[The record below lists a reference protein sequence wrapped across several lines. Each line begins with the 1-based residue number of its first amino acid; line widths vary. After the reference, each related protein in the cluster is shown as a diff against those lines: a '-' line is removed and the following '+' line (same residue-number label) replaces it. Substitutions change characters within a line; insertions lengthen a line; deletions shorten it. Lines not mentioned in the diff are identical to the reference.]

1 MKTRR
6 RLWLA
11 FGCAACVAMCVA
23 MGAAAQQMRIES
35 AVLRPAGPYAVGDRI
50 ELRVLINAPA
60 AVRPEAVA
68 PNDSSAAS
76 YGVPAVARLAT
87 GEWEAVMPFQI
98 FRVGAY
104 SLDSFWIAADGQ
116 RIEINPGTIEIRSI
130 RSGADADILKD
141 PKPPAELPRPWS
153 HAVYWTLGLLL
164 AGSAVFWAA
173 RRRRTAEETAPPPP
187 PPESPEE
194 RLERELSR
202 LEARLDEGNDPPG
215 MVYADAADALR
226 VYLAR
231 RTSVPAP
238 RLASSSTLAR
248 LDDVLTKTA
257 RADLSAMLREA
268 DRVKFAASA
277 PDADAER
284 AGIEAARRVAARLSP
299 DA

>member
-1 MKTRR
+1 MRTRR

-11 FGCAACVAMCVA
+11 FGCAACVAVC
-23 MGAAAQQMRIES
+23 AAAQQMRIES

-50 ELRVLINAPA
+50 ELRVLIHTPP
-60 AVRPEAVA
+60 AVRPEAVV
-68 PNDSSAAS
+68 PSDSSVAF
-76 YGVPAVARLAT
+76 YGSPSVNRLDS
-87 GEWEAVMPFQI
+87 GEWEAVVPFQI

-104 SLDSFWIAADGQ
+104 SLDSFWITGGGQ
-116 RIEINPGTIEIRSI
+116 RIEINPGTVEIRSI

-173 RRRRTAEETAPPPP
+173 RRRRIKEETAPPPP

-202 LEARLDEGNDPPG
+202 LEARLNEGNDPPG
-215 MVYADAADALR
+215 SVYADAADALR
-226 VYLAR
+226 VYLAQ

-238 RLASSSTLAR
+238 RLASSSTLAQTET
-248 LDDVLTKTA
+248 VLTQPA
-257 RADLSAMLREA
+257 RADLSTILREA
-268 DRVKFAASA
+268 DNVKFAAST

-284 AGIEAARRVAARLSP
+284 AGIEAARRVSARLSP